1 VKSYVEL
8 PYQRVADSPSVKY
21 YTAWNVFDEYILGGR
36 PAREAGFDRELLSK
50 LGVRPDYVV
59 TPSTPV
65 GAPVKWPREPDRR
78 LEAFHFSN
86 ISSSIEVH
94 LEDSDAV
101 VLLEKPLEGFH
112 ASHLNVTAS
121 GDSSLALLLLSPGG
135 SRGLSTV
142 SLHVDVA
149 PGSRLRLTYAV
160 FEARGSSTALMQ
172 ALSVG
177 EGSAVSQRVLL
188 SGGRAILSELLSSL
202 TGAGSSLSEGVLV
215 AGLEGSSTTVVTD
228 AVSSAARS
236 TVRISLLGVATSG
249 YIAHKGVVRVHRGA
263 SGSRASLSSRLVPL
277 TQRARVYSFPS
288 LEIESDD
295 AEEAR
300 HSASNAPLEPE
311 RIFYLRARGFS
322 HSEAVRALLEAEAR
336 RALGGV
342 DARGELVLPLA
353 EHLLDAVTAEL
364 Q

>member
-1 VKSYVEL
+1 VKSYREL
-8 PYQRVADSPSVKY
+8 PYQRVADSPSTRY
-21 YTAWNVFDEYILGGR
+21 YTAWQVFDEYINGGG
-36 PAREAGFDRELLSK
+36 PAREAGVNEELLSK
-50 LGVRPDYVV
+50 LGVKPGYVV
-59 TPSTPV
+59 TLSTPAE
-65 GAPVKWPREPDRR
+65 APVRWPREPDRR

-86 ISSSIEVH
+86 VSSSIEVH
-94 LEDSDAV
+94 LEGSDAV

-112 ASHLNVTAS
+112 SSHLNVTAS
-121 GDSSLALLLLSPGG
+121 GDSSLTLLLLSPGG

-142 SLHVDVA
+142 SLYIDAA

-172 ALSVG
+172 ALSLG

-188 SGGRAILSELLSSL
+188 SGGRAILGELLAVL
-202 TGAGSSLSEGVLV
+202 AGAGSSLSEGVLV
-215 AGLEGSSTTVVTD
+215 TGLEGASTTVVTD

-236 TVRISLLGVATSG
+236 TVKISLLGIATSG

-263 SGSRASLSSRLVPL
+263 SGSRASLSSRLIPL

-300 HSASNAPLEPE
+300 HSASHAPLEPE
-311 RIFYLRARGFS
+311 RIFYLQARGFS
-322 HSEAVRALLEAEAR
+322 QSEALRALLEAEAR
-336 RALGGV
+336 RVLGGV
-342 DARGELVLPLA
+342 DTGDGLALPLA
-353 EHLLDAVTAEL
+353 EHLLEAVAAEL
-364 Q
+364 H